1 MGKERWRVFQEVA
14 SETAHSLFLGIVSDR
29 YFAVGEGNVRHDTSD
44 QKWVSLYQSLFKII
58 FYHFI
63 I

>member
-1 MGKERWRVFQEVA
+1 MA
-14 SETAHSLFLGIVSDR
+14 SEIPYSLFSGMISDR
-29 YFAVGEGNVRHDTSD
+29 YFAVGEGNVRHDTSS